1 MMFPRLEQRKSA
13 DEEKVEQLF
22 RDELTATWEDKVAC
36 QNMEVE
42 ESKVWLYNTTKSA
55 LDQGA

>member
-42 ESKVWLYNTTKSA
+42 ESKVWLYNRTKTA
-55 LDQGA
+55 QD